1 MIGGFS
7 TPKKDEALKISGGQK
22 VKQGQILVRNVNT
35 YKAGV
40 NAKGLGT
47 MYAAC
52 SGEVYFSK
60 KRTSKG
66 KVRTFINVKP
76 SRKSTLSK

>member
-35 YKAGV
+35 YKAGINV
-40 NAKGLGT
+40 KGLGT

-52 SGEVYFSK
+52 DGEAYFTR
-60 KRTSKG
+60 KRTPKG
-66 KVRTFINVKP
+66 KLRTFINVKP
-76 SRKSTLSK
+76 FKKTETK

>member
-35 YKAGV
+35 FKAGV
-40 NAKGLGT
+40 NVKGLGT
-47 MYAAC
+47 MYSAC
-52 SGEVYFSK
+52 AGEVYFSK
-60 KRTSKG
+60 KRTPKG
-66 KVRTFINVKP
+66 KLRTFINVKP
-76 SRKSTLSK
+76 SKKTADK

>member
-22 VKQGQILVRNVNT
+22 VKHGQILVRNINT

-40 NAKGLGT
+40 NVKGLGT

-52 SGEVYFSK
+52 AGEAYFTR

-66 KVRTFINVKP
+66 KIRTFINVKP
-76 SRKSTLSK
+76 VKKTETK